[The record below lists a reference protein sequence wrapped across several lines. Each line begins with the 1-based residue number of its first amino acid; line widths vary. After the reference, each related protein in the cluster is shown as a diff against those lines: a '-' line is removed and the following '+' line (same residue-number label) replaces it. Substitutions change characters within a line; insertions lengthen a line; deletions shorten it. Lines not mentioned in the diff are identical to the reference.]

1 MFPSERSPCPP
12 LKRKDRMATITV
24 KELLAKPESRRD
36 IVVKGWIKTKRDSKT
51 FSFAELNDGSCREN
65 LQIIFESKNGDFS
78 AVLPRLLTG
87 ASVAITG
94 DLLQAPAGAKQKMEL
109 HAKKAEIYGDCDPE
123 KFPIQKKQT
132 SDEFLRTVAHL
143 RPRTNKYAAMLRM
156 RSELSFAIH
165 KYFKD
170 NGFFYVHTPII
181 TGSDC
186 EGAGQ
191 MFSATSLDLG
201 NLAALPKTDKGEI
214 DFSKDLFGK
223 KTYLT
228 VSGQLEGETL
238 ALALGKIYT
247 FGPTFR
253 AENSNT
259 YRHCA
264 EFWMVEPEMAFY
276 ELDDDMALAEDFVKS
291 ITRHVLEHCGTD
303 LELFAKFVD
312 ASLMDTLKNV
322 TDSKY
327 ERIAYTE
334 AVKLLEPE
342 NARFETK
349 VSWGVDLASE
359 HERFLTE
366 NYFKKPVILY
376 NKPKNAAAFY
386 MKLNNDDKTVRGMD
400 LLVPRIGELI
410 GGSERENRLEV
421 LEKKMADMKIS
432 PETYGW
438 YLDLR
443 RYGSVPHSGFGLGF
457 ERMMMLITGISNIRD
472 VTAYP
477 RVPGYAEF

>member
-1 MFPSERSPCPP
+1 MPP
-12 LKRKDRMATITV
+12 LTV
-24 KELLAKPESRRD
+24 KELLSLPVVRKD
-36 IVVKGWIKTKRDSKT
+36 ISVKGWVKTRRDSKT
-51 FSFAELNDGSCREN
+51 FSFAELNDGSAREN
-65 LQIIFESKNGDFS
+65 IQVILDAKDGDFS
-78 AVLPRLLTG
+78 AVLPRILTG
-87 ASVAITG
+87 AAVIVTG
-94 DLLQAPAGAKQKMEL
+94 DLLEAPAGAKQKMEL
-109 HAKKAEIYGDCDPE
+109 HAKKVEITGDCDPE
-123 KFPIQKKQT
+123 RYPIQKKKT

-143 RPRTNKYAAMLRM
+143 RPRTNKYASMLRM
-156 RSELSFAIH
+156 RSELAFAVH
-165 KYFKD
+165 KYFRD

-181 TGSDC
+181 TASDC

-191 MFSATSLDLG
+191 MFGVTSLDLG
-201 NLAALPKTDKGEI
+201 KMRALPRTEAGEI

-264 EFWMVEPEMAFY
+264 EFWMIEPEMAFY

-291 ITRHVLEHCGTD
+291 ITRHVLANCQQD
-303 LELFAKFVD
+303 LDLFAKFVD
-312 ASLMDTLKNV
+312 TGLMETLKNV
-322 TDSKY
+322 TDNKY
-327 ERIAYTE
+327 ERLPYTE

-342 NARFETK
+342 NSRFETK
-349 VSWGVDLASE
+349 IQWGTDLASE
-359 HERFLTE
+359 HERFLVE

-386 MKLNNDDKTVRGMD
+386 MKLNDDGQTVRGMD

-410 GGSERENRLEV
+410 GGSERENRLDI
-421 LEKKMADMKIS
+421 LEKKMADMRIDAS
-432 PETYGW
+432 AYSW

-443 RYGSVPHSGFGLGF
+443 RFGSAPHSGFGLGF